1 MVGERATPRGDGATV
16 RALLRSEFAL
26 VEITVVDSGNGPAL
40 RLRDVETGRSIV
52 LDPLEL
58 EALTRCKHAD
68 FGPLVAA
75 DADEPDA

>member
-1 MVGERATPRGDGATV
+1 MAI
-16 RALLRSEFAL
+16 LRNEFAL
-26 VEITVVDSGNGPAL
+26 VEITVVDAGNGPAL
-40 RLRDVETGRSIV
+40 SIRDADSGRSIV

-75 DADEPDA
+75 EGQEPDP